1 MNIDNRAM
9 SQGRLGDKIES
20 SMNVNSKT
28 PIPSNAN
35 SPFNQ
40 INVDHLI

>member
-9 SQGRLGDKIES
+9 SQGRQGDKMES
-20 SMNVNSKT
+20 SMNLISKT
-28 PIPSNAN
+28 PIPSNTN

-40 INVDHLI
+40 INIDHLI